1 MGIEANQE
9 ARAVCLGNLGAQ
21 MQRGDGGVTPNE
33 DGERV
38 RREARDGQDIV
49 QTPLPS
55 HAVDQDIC
63 PTLLKRPDVA
73 VHVRPLPLGRI
84 SKPWS
89 EFAADHGGS
98 WRSNPGHIRFTRLR
112 HLLSG
117 RLFAFEAFAQA
128 GPVRGQKIAQCLVS
142 LRGSR
147 ITFTDGLQ
155 IADGFAA
162 ARPAILQQVLSF
174 LPAGHLTFGWSWS
187 LEHVPLED
195 FQHIPGTSNHQ
206 SRDIIVH
213 SVNLANW
220 DSWDNYFRS
229 ISNNVRRNV
238 KRAEQAETPVEVIH
252 ATGLAA
258 VRLIPQ
264 LVRVRRHTLN
274 RVELHHPAWRM
285 ALSYLA
291 NILTMP
297 KTCHIALAR
306 QGGKAFAGL
315 FGYEFGRDFYYWHG
329 GSIENNNGASWKLLT
344 DTVRLWQQKRP
355 DGQFIMGYFDDS
367 LPGYRREGLQRQRE
381 SLRKSDYTTRLI
393 SFDWTP
399 TNAN

>member
-1 MGIEANQE
+1 
-9 ARAVCLGNLGAQ
+9 
-21 MQRGDGGVTPNE
+21 MQRGDGGVTSNE

-63 PTLLKRPDVA
+63 ATLQRRPDVA

-84 SKPWS
+84 SKPWA

-98 WRSNPGHIRFTRLR
+98 WQSDPGHIWVTRLR

-128 GPVRGQKIAQCLVS
+128 GPVQGQKIAQCLVS
-142 LRGSR
+142 VRGSR
-147 ITFTDGLQ
+147 MTFIDGLQ

-162 ARPAILQQVLSF
+162 ARPAILRQVLAF
-174 LPAGHLTFGWSWS
+174 LPAGHLTYGWSWS
-187 LEHVPLED
+187 LEDVPLED
-195 FQHIPGTSNHQ
+195 FQQIPGTSNHQ

-213 SVNLANW
+213 SVNLSNW
-220 DSWDNYFRS
+220 DSWDSYYRS

-238 KRAEQAETPVEVIH
+238 KRAEQAETPVEIIH

-258 VRLIPQ
+258 LRLIPD
-264 LVRVRRHTLN
+264 LVQMRRHTMD
-274 RVELHHPAWRM
+274 RVDFDHPMWRM
-285 ALSYLA
+285 ALSYGA
-291 NILTMP
+291 NIAVMP
-297 KTCHIALAR
+297 HRCHIAIAR
-306 QGGKAFAGL
+306 QGAKPLAGL
-315 FGYEFGRDFYYWHG
+315 FGYEFGRTFYYWHG
-329 GSIENNNGASWKLLT
+329 GSVDANNGAAWKLLT
-344 DTVRLWQQKRP
+344 DMVGLWREKHP
-355 DGQFIMGYFDDS
+355 DGHFVMGYFDDT
-367 LPGYRREGLQRQRE
+367 LPGYRREGLHRQRE

-393 SFDWTP
+393 SLDWRP
-399 TNAN
+399 ANDG